1 MQVVCKMS
9 ENSCG
14 DEMCSIEVLG
24 GDSVFFEV
32 EFGFSRWLTVR

>member
-14 DEMCSIEVLG
+14 DEMGSMEVLG
-24 GDSVFFEV
+24 RVSVFFGGV
-32 EFGFSRWLTVR
+32 WIFAMVNN